1 MTDLTR
7 LTALDV
13 AALIGSA
20 DKATVDKIDGNEMFT
35 AAQTELLDSTTLAR
49 IALQRQHRAEQVMAI
64 VARQF
69 FTREALE
76 RSKWEE

>member
-7 LTALDV
+7 LTALDL
-13 AALIGSA
+13 AALLGAA
-20 DKATVDKIDGNEMFT
+20 DKQTIEKIDANETFA

-49 IALQRQHRAEQVMAI
+49 IAIQRRERAEQVMAI
-64 VARQF
+64 VARQY

-76 RSKWEE
+76 KAQWE